1 LARIR
6 DSRLFAAIRAH
17 SRIMKAAIYSRVFE
31 QAQKDEIQLF
41 FDELANQKITPVI
54 FQHFFEQIRDVIR
67 LPENAATFS
76 LSEHLTRDTEFIIS
90 LGGDGTLL
98 DTVTLVREKNISI
111 MGINFGRLGFLAGI
125 GKEEITEAV
134 QAIARRSFI
143 IDKRTMIHLDADMP
157 LFGNVPYGL
166 NEFAVHKR
174 DTAAMIKIHTYLN
187 GEFLNTYWADGLIV
201 ATPTGST
208 GYSLS
213 CGGPVV
219 FPDSGSFVITPVAPH
234 NLNVRPLI
242 VPDDNVISFEVESR
256 SENII
261 CSLDSRREIVGKNVS
276 LAVRKESFTIN
287 LLRLGENSF
296 LQTLQNKLTWG
307 LDKRN

>member
-1 LARIR
+1 
-6 DSRLFAAIRAH
+6 
-17 SRIMKAAIYSRVFE
+17 MKAAIYSRVFDE
-31 QAQKDEIQLF
+31 HQKNEIQLF
-41 FDELANQKITPVI
+41 FDELGRERIIPVI
-54 FQHFFEQIRDVIR
+54 FQHFFEQIKDIIQ
-67 LPENAATFS
+67 LPENTRTFS
-76 LSEHLTRDTEFIIS
+76 LSEDLTKDIEFIIS

-125 GKEEITEAV
+125 GQDEIKEAV
-134 QAIARRSFI
+134 QSIARRSFI
-143 IDKRTMIHLDADMP
+143 VDKRTMIHLDADLP

-213 CGGPVV
+213 CNGPVV
-219 FPDSGSFVITPVAPH
+219 FPDSRSFVITPVAPH
-234 NLNVRPLI
+234 NLNVRPII

-261 CSLDSRREIVGKNVS
+261 CALDSRREIVGKNVS